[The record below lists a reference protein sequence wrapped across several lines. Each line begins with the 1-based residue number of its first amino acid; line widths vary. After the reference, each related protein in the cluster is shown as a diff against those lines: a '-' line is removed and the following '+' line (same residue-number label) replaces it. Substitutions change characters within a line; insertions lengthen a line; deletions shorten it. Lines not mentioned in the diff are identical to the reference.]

1 MSKTY
6 VVLHT
11 GDDMLEYYEDETA
24 YLEEGGLK
32 GSVATR
38 YAKVKPV
45 TPMVLTSQTMATT
58 SQSKTSLMATE
69 SLNLLVNL
77 NVKALKG
84 EICRCKRF
92 KHPITMPQ
100 SDARGLILRCTL
112 SQKPRARWVMYHH
125 PTHPIPVLGVSIT
138 SMQQMSKNALLG
150 PRRCKRQSRMHVAA
164 DLQPRCEDFAVRK
177 QRQVCMARQA

>member
-100 SDARGLILRCTL
+100 SNARGLILRSTFKSEAEGAVGDVSSSDTPNTGIGRVHYFHAANEQECLAWTKAL
-112 SQKPRARWVMYHH
+112 QEAIAHARSRR
-125 PTHPIPVLGVSIT
+125 LAT
-138 SMQQMSKNALLG
+138 SM
-150 PRRCKRQSRMHVAA
+150 
-164 DLQPRCEDFAVRK
+164 
-177 QRQVCMARQA
+177 

>member
-100 SDARGLILRCTL
+100 SNARGLILRCTV
-112 SQKPRARWVMYHH
+112 SQNCDRMETADTAATVSTLLYYSHCWKNTQQCLLFSKFKKH
-125 PTHPIPVLGVSIT
+125 P
-138 SMQQMSKNALLG
+138 MSDVGRCTVELHFRYALFFG
-150 PRRCKRQSRMHVAA
+150 FST
-164 DLQPRCEDFAVRK
+164 RK
-177 QRQVCMARQA
+177 TACHII